1 MYRLELEE
9 ELFCI
14 LFVMGKLLFNIEDFK
29 VVFFVE
35 EVELFR
41 IVKFFGGVGV
51 WVGVF
56 GW

>member
-1 MYRLELEE
+1 M
-9 ELFCI
+9 I
-14 LFVMGKLLFNIEDFK
+14 GKLLLKIEDFK

-41 IVKFFGGVGV
+41 MVKFFGGVGV
-51 WVGVF
+51 WVVIF